1 MTNENLGGIFKEISE
16 EMNMNF
22 STDVVFFTEKRKS

>member
-22 STDVVFFTEKRKS
+22 SNDVVFFTEKRKS